1 MKQIEEL
8 KKEVSENI
16 KLMKQRKEMNRSYSS
31 ISKKNEILKFYIAYL
46 ESNPSEE
53 YLKSERIKM
62 QKIICTKESQFNY
75 WNENVYLQDV
85 AITKRRS
92 LFNKEVGITDLKKR
106 IKTLNYILS

>member
-16 KLMKQRKEMNRSYSS
+16 KLMKQRKDANRSYSS
-31 ISKKNEILKFYIAYL
+31 ISKKNDVLKYFIAYL

-53 YLKSERIKM
+53 YLKAEKNKM
-62 QKIICTKESQFNY
+62 QTIVNTKESQFDY
-75 WNENVYLQDV
+75 WSKNVCSQEV
-85 AITKRRS
+85 GITKRRS

-106 IKTLNYILS
+106 IRTLNYILS

>member
-16 KLMKQRKEMNRSYSS
+16 KLMKQRKDANRSYTS
-31 ISKKNEILKFYIAYL
+31 ISKKNDVLKYFIAYL

-53 YLKSERIKM
+53 YLKAEKIKM
-62 QKIICTKESQFNY
+62 QKIINNKESHFDY
-75 WNENVYLQDV
+75 WSKNVCPQDV
-85 AITKRRS
+85 IITKRRS
-92 LFNKEVGITDLKKR
+92 LFNKEAGITDLKKR

>member
-16 KLMKQRKEMNRSYSS
+16 KLMKQRKEANRSYSS
-31 ISKKNEILKFYIAYL
+31 ISKKNDILKHFISYL

-53 YLKSERIKM
+53 YLKIEKNKM
-62 QKIICTKESQFNY
+62 QKIVNAKESQFDY
-75 WNENVYLQDV
+75 WSENVCSQEV
-85 AITKRRS
+85 SITKRRS
-92 LFNKEVGITDLKKR
+92 LFNKEVGITDLRRR

>member
-8 KKEVSENI
+8 KREVSENI
-16 KLMKQRKEMNRSYSS
+16 KLMKQRKDLGRSYSS
-31 ISKKNEILKFYIAYL
+31 ISKKNEILKYFISYL

-53 YLKSERIKM
+53 YLKTERDKI
-62 QKIICTKESQFNY
+62 QKIINAKESQFHY
-75 WNENVYLQDV
+75 WNENVCPQDV
-85 AITKRRS
+85 SITKRRS

>member
-16 KLMKQRKEMNRSYSS
+16 KLMKQRKDANRSYSS
-31 ISKKNEILKFYIAYL
+31 ISKKNDVLKYFIAYL

-53 YLKSERIKM
+53 YLKAEKIKM
-62 QKIICTKESQFNY
+62 QKIINTKESHFDY
-75 WNENVYLQDV
+75 WSKNVCPQDV
-85 AITKRRS
+85 SITKRRS
-92 LFNKEVGITDLKKR
+92 TFNKEVGITDLKKR